1 MGKKKPSPEVEPWD
15 DFNEVDL
22 SKKRYVSDETRDK
35 IRSRRILSN
44 KEITERFK
52 LVHGD
57 RYDYSKVKYV
67 GGDTEVIVI
76 CPDHGEFLVNPRRHK
91 AKGQGCPE
99 CARLRRRKT

>member
-52 LVHGD
+52 
-57 RYDYSKVKYV
+57 
-67 GGDTEVIVI
+67 
-76 CPDHGEFLVNPRRHK
+76 
-91 AKGQGCPE
+91 
-99 CARLRRRKT
+99 